1 MRWDEGEMG
10 RSGGGHTVLRD
21 VRCCAAVSAP
31 PRATSALAGGVEMG
45 WDGMG
50 RDGARGGA
58 QWQGRACGG
67 MEGEGWE
74 RDGWEEGEG
83 MGEEVARRH
92 TCNRRVE
99 DVEDVPAP
107 RGLEV
112 WRGVVDPSPL
122 CPGHMPPV

>member
-1 MRWDEGEMG
+1 MG

-21 VRCCAAVSAP
+21 VRCCAAASAP

-67 MEGEGWE
+67 MEGEGWDRSFSE
-74 RDGWEEGEG
+74 
-83 MGEEVARRH
+83 
-92 TCNRRVE
+92 
-99 DVEDVPAP
+99 P
-107 RGLEV
+107 RIFSVRTRSYPDWHMSPSEPPGNPKSIGSRPMLEI
-112 WRGVVDPSPL
+112 PNP
-122 CPGHMPPV
+122 